1 MNNEK
6 LETPLEVTLYNGR
19 VVVKRNAQHRYYV
32 SVDGGKS
39 SIKTGMST
47 FAGVL
52 DKSRQLIPWAIGLA
66 VDLLRENKDLLNNGS
81 DDIWEMAEAESERK
95 KMEAANIGSDVD
107 EWIRNDVRGLHPD
120 MPVDARVVTGVLAWL
135 DWKEKHEAKVSE
147 YGRIVYSIKKDYV
160 GELDF
165 IATIKSCGEKC
176 CGGNKK
182 GKKLYIL
189 GDVKTSNGV
198 YATYGIQTAGYLEAY
213 CEENPKEKFD
223 GRLILRL
230 SKETEAE
237 YIAKWEKKNAKR
249 IAQGKSEINDP
260 YKVFEPVWLDNEW
273 LEDDLVAA
281 AASQA
286 LYKWK
291 YPAEKRLLEAKK

>member
-1 MNNEK
+1 MENKQEQ
-6 LETPLEVTLYNGR
+6 PIEVTLYNGR

-32 SVDGGKS
+32 SVDGGKFA
-39 SIKTGMST
+39 IKTGMST

-52 DKSRQLIPWAIGLA
+52 DKSRQLIPWAVGLA
-66 VDLLRENKDLLNNGS
+66 VDLLRENKDLLNNDS
-81 DDIWEMAEAESERK
+81 DDIWEQAEARSEEEK
-95 KMEAANIGSDVD
+95 QKAADIGSDVD
-107 EWIRNDVRGLHPD
+107 EWIRRDVRGLHPD

-135 DWKEKHEAKVSE
+135 DWKEKHQAEVSE
-147 YGRIVYSIKKDYV
+147 YGRIVYSIEKDYV

-165 IATIKSCGEKC
+165 IAKIKSCGGKC
-176 CGGNKK
+176 CGGHKK
-182 GKKLYIL
+182 GKKLLIL

-213 CEENPKEKFD
+213 REETGTNFD

-237 YIAKWEKKNAKR
+237 YQAKWEKKNAKR
-249 IAQGKSEINDP
+249 VRQGKEPINDP